1 MQSYIREFN
10 GKNQFWTPSNSGL
23 LSKSEAESTYLK
35 KSDLS
40 DMNNIQYE
48 KIQYFGGPG
57 YFLLQNIPMY
67 LMQNRGTA
75 TSNSRVIGLGGPTK
89 ITNTFKIVRIKFY
102 AYYLQTDSGSKKY
115 WLEDLYC
122 SLTDDAREPMKGT
135 IHKCFI
141 ISGDKNL
148 TTNHRIYGYFE
159 FDQIIYGNPKFL
171 YLHLFYQTGKPY
183 EDYYKG
189 NKIYVVYE
197 KDSGLNLTVEYF
209 GVKN

>member
-57 YFLLQNIPMY
+57 YFLLQNIPVY
-67 LMQNRGTA
+67 FMQNRGTA
-75 TSNSRVIGLGGPTK
+75 TSNSWTIGLGVPTK
-89 ITNTFKIVRIKFY
+89 ITNTFKIVRVKFY
-102 AYYLQTDSGSKKY
+102 AYFLTTDSGSKNY
-115 WLEDLYC
+115 WLEDLCC

-135 IHKCFI
+135 IHKGFPI
-141 ISGDKNL
+141 AGDKNV
-148 TTNHRIYGYFE
+148 TTNHRAYGYFE
-159 FDQIIYGNPKFL
+159 FNQIIYGNPKYL
-171 YLHLFYQTGKPY
+171 YLHFFYQTGQSV
-183 EDYYKG
+183 DYYKG

-209 GVKN
+209 GFKN

>member
-57 YFLLQNIPMY
+57 YFLLQNIPVY
-67 LMQNRGTA
+67 FMQNRGTA
-75 TSNSRVIGLGGPTK
+75 TSNSWTIGLGLPTK
-89 ITNTFKIVRIKFY
+89 ITNQFKIVRIKFY
-102 AYYLQTDSGSKKY
+102 AYYLTNDSGSKNY
-115 WLEDLYC
+115 WLEDLCC
-122 SLTDDAREPMKGT
+122 SLTDDAREAMKGT
-135 IHKCFI
+135 IHKGFN
-141 ISGDKNL
+141 ISNDKNI
-148 TTNHRIYGYFE
+148 TTNHRVYGYFE
-159 FDQIIYGNPKFL
+159 FNQIIYGNPKFL
-171 YLHLFYQTGKPY
+171 YLHFFYKCGQKQ
-183 EDYYKG
+183 DYYKG

-209 GVKN
+209 GVK

>member
-40 DMNNIQYE
+40 DEPNIQYE

-67 LMQNRGTA
+67 YMRNRGTA
-75 TSNSRVIGLGGPTK
+75 TSNSWTIGLSVPTK
-89 ITNTFKIVRIKFY
+89 ITNQFKIVRIKFY
-102 AYYLQTDSGSKKY
+102 AYYLSNDSGSENF
-115 WLEDLYC
+115 WLEDLCC
-122 SLTDDAREPMKGT
+122 SLTDDAREAIKGT
-135 IHKCFI
+135 IHKGFLI
-141 ISGDKNL
+141 GGDKNV
-148 TTNHRIYGYFE
+148 TSNHRVYGYFE
-159 FDQIIYGNPKFL
+159 FNQIIYGNPKFL
-171 YLHLFYQTGKPY
+171 YLHFFYKSGKAL
-183 EDYYKG
+183 EYYKKT
-189 NKIYVVYE
+189 KIYVVYE

-209 GVKN
+209 GFKN